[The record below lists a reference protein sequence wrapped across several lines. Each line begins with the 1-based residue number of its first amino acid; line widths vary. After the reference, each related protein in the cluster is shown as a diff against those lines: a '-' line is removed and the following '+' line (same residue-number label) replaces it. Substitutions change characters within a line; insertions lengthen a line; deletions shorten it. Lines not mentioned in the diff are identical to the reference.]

1 MGYKHNKEDILETG
15 FHVLRK
21 NGYHGVGINE
31 ILKEAGIPK
40 GSFYN
45 FFDSKEDFAKQVMEH
60 HGTDQGNWI
69 VQFFEQAN
77 ETPLTNLK
85 AFYKTLIAINETD
98 GYSSGCLINVMS
110 NEVGRTNDTLAVCAN
125 DCFLGWI
132 NIISREIE
140 KGQESGEIRKD
151 FSALEIAEYLHSGIY
166 GAFSRMK
173 VTRSRVY
180 LDIWWDMSF
189 TFIQES

>member
-45 FFDSKEDFAKQVMEH
+45 FFESKEDFAKQVMEH
-60 HGTDQGNWI
+60 HG
-69 VQFFEQAN
+69 VEQAN
-77 ETPLTNLK
+77 WIEGYFKQAKDTPINNLK
-85 AFYKTLIAINETD
+85 EFYRTLIHLNETD
-98 GYSSGCLINVMS
+98 AYSSGCLINVLS
-110 NEVGRTNDTLAVCAN
+110 SEVGRTHDVLALEAN
-125 DCFLGWI
+125 QCFLGWI

-140 KGQESGEIRKD
+140 KGQNEGQIRKD
-151 FSALEIAEYLHSGIY
+151 FTALEIAEYLHSGIY

-189 TFIQES
+189 TFIQEK

>member
-1 MGYKHNKEDILETG
+1 MGYKHNKEEILDTG
-15 FHVLRK
+15 YHVLRK

-45 FFDSKEDFAKQVMEH
+45 FFKSKEDFAIQVMEH
-60 HGTDQGNWI
+60 HAMDQGNWI
-69 VQFFEQAN
+69 TRFFEEAKG
-77 ETPLTNLK
+77 TPINNLK
-85 AFYKTLIAINETD
+85 SFYETLIALNESD
-98 GYSSGCLINVMS
+98 AYSSGCLINVIS
-110 NEVGRTNDTLAVCAN
+110 NEVGRTHDSIAHCAN

-132 NIISREIE
+132 NIISREIK
-140 KGQESGEIRKD
+140 KGQDAGEIRKD
-151 FSALEIAEYLHSGIY
+151 YSALEIAEYLHSGSY

-189 TFIQES
+189 TFIQEQ